1 MGKVCFAVGSEAGEQ
16 PSFIDGS
23 SSKAVRKVPFTLD
36 VVKPL
41 IRTLAVEKESEV
53 CSCIG
58 ALENLA
64 IYTNPECLIALHVL
78 FYPRDT
84 QDFLNI
90 FSPRKGNTP
99 MSCCP

>member
-64 IYTNPECLIALHVL
+64 IYTNPECLMHCMFFFILGI
-78 FYPRDT
+78 PRISSIYLAQERET
-84 QDFLNI
+84 L
-90 FSPRKGNTP
+90 P
-99 MSCCP
+99 